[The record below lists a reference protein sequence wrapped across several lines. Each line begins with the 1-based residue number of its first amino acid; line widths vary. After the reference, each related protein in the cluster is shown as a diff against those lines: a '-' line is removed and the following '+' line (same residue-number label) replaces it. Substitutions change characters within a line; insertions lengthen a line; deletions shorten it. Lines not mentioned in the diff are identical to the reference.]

1 MEDIRLVPLSP
12 KSGLIAY
19 KISETGTSHGKPF
32 SATAQVSAIWAE
44 RGGKWV
50 CLFSQETA
58 AR

>member
-1 MEDIRLVPLSP
+1 MEHVRFVPLSA

-19 KISETGTSHGKPF
+19 KISETGTSHGKSF
-32 SATAQVSAIWAE
+32 SAKVYVSAIWAE